1 MGFSGNPGEVKAYA
15 KRLAHLAEKSKYIAK
30 GAAPKIE
37 ALVKRTIAAGTDPY
51 GAPHVPGKSGGPVL
65 TGAASSSDITVRV
78 ERSGRA
84 VKVVVGGILR
94 FHHDGTKTGGRR
106 TVAKIKRRIRA
117 RAGEFKA
124 TEVLSKKRWKAA
136 GGTDATFAL
145 YKAEMKAANKFGKAA
160 HKDSIAAAETAGI
173 RAVKGRVWDPERP
186 LIPNEAQGV
195 PAAWKGAVLED
206 AHKLL
211 ETVGAE
217 QKGGA

>member
-65 TGAASSSDITVRV
+65 AGAASSSDITVRV

-84 VKVVVGGILR
+84 VKVVVGGVLR
-94 FHHDGTKTGGRR
+94 FHHDGTKTGGRK
-106 TVAKIKRRIRA
+106 TAAKIRA
-117 RAGEFKA
+117 RVKAGAGKYRGAKA
-124 TEVLSKKRWKAA
+124 LTKRQWARVGGEESHAEHKADIAA
-136 GGTDATFAL
+136 GNRHGR
-145 YKAEMKAANKFGKAA
+145 AA
-160 HKDSIAAAETAGI
+160 HRDRVAAQVNAEV
-173 RAVKGRVWDPERP
+173 RAARGRVWDPERP

-195 PAAWKGAVLED
+195 PATWKGAVLED